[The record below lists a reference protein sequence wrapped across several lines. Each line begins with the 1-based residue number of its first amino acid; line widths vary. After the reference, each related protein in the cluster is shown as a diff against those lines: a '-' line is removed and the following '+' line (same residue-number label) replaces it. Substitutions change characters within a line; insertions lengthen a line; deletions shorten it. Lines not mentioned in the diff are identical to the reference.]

1 MTGRIPPVFNN
12 FILILGSSCYAKVSG
27 EAQTDK
33 AKQTCKTPAS
43 NPHLQQQ
50 TWKGTTKYASYE
62 ILVQN
67 CGSRFL
73 SPQICVIQNPDSV
86 LSANPATLL
95 GKICHKVYHEP
106 IFSPYSG

>member
-1 MTGRIPPVFNN
+1 MRKFLVK
-12 FILILGSSCYAKVSG
+12 LR
-27 EAQTDK
+27 QTDK
-33 AKQTCKTPAS
+33 VKQTSKTPAS
-43 NPHLQQQ
+43 NPHNVTADLER
-50 TWKGTTKYASYE
+50 TPNYASHD

-106 IFSPYSG
+106 IFSLYSG